1 MKGQSAIEFISVYGF
16 MLLIAALFI
25 ALVVL
30 FAFSAQNSI
39 QTSQCSGYSGF
50 YCSSA
55 QAIYNATARNSIV
68 FIALDSEQ
76 SAPVDVLSMNV
87 IIDNATYTGS
97 CEPNVAA
104 PAERINCTIGIS
116 TIKRNGQQVVG
127 SYIING
133 QYCNSPVYNVFVE
146 ECIRQNVTYTGF
158 FSTFVTDHLSLGYR
172 NTSVAAKVVGA
183 VAGRFTWPVGVAIS
197 PNGQYA
203 YVTNME
209 NLAGSGFDNTGYLSV
224 ISTSANTITGRIS
237 PGLTLPYAVA
247 ISPSGTYAYVTNS
260 SWPPGSNSSI
270 RMVDTGTGNTL
281 MSFTS
286 CGACTF
292 FYYAV
297 AFSPSGADAWVA
309 QVGSTYSVAEINTA
323 TRQTTNY
330 TTLHF
335 YPGIGGI
342 AVSPSGAY
350 AYIVNPNIGGVDVV
364 NTANGSVANIITSA
378 QFSDPS
384 GDAISPDGKY
394 LYVTN
399 IGTGSVLI
407 ISTANDSVVG
417 SINLGFYI
425 PEGIAFAPSGSFLY
439 VVNAGSNNVVIVN
452 PGTYN

>member
-55 QAIYNATARNSIV
+55 QVVYNATARNSIV

-76 SAPVDVLSMNV
+76 SVFVNVMSMNV
-87 IIDNATYTGS
+87 MIDNSTYTGS

-133 QYCNSPVYNVFVE
+133 QYCNSPIYNAFVK

-158 FSTFVTDHLSLGYR
+158 FSAFVTDHLSLGYR
-172 NTSVAAKVVGA
+172 NTSVAANVVGA
-183 VAGRFTWPVGVAIS
+183 IAGKFEWPVGVAIS

-203 YVTNME
+203 YVTVLGN
-209 NLAGSGFDNTGYLSV
+209 ASGAVGYEKGYLSV
-224 ISTSANTITGRIS
+224 ISTSTNTIIGSIS
-237 PGLTLPYAVA
+237 PGLSYPYAVA
-247 ISPSGTYAYVTNS
+247 ISPSGTYAYVTNTSPAS
-260 SWPPGSNSSI
+260 SAGSFINI
-270 RMVDTGTGNTL
+270 VDTGTGNTL
-281 MSFTS
+281 M
-286 CGACTF
+286 TF
-292 FYYAV
+292 ANCAYCIYYAM
-297 AFSPSGADAWVA
+297 AFSPSGADAWAVSP
-309 QVGSTYSVAEINTA
+309 VHDMIEIDTA
-323 TRQTTNY
+323 TRQVTN
-330 TTLHF
+330 TSLF
-335 YPGIGGI
+335 LYPGIDGM

-350 AYIVNPNIGGVDVV
+350 AYIVQNNAVDVV
-364 NTANGSVANIITSA
+364 NTANDSVVNTITSA

-399 IGTGSVLI
+399 IGTGHVLI
-407 ISTANDSVVG
+407 ISTANDSVVS
-417 SINLGFYI
+417 SINHGFYI